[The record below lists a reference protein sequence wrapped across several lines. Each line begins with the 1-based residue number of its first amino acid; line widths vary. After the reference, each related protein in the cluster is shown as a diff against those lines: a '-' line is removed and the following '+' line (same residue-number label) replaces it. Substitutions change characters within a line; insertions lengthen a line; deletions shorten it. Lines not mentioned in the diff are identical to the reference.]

1 MHNKGILLVGGS
13 GFLGSHIAKNLRQGG
28 INVAVLDRNEPS
40 APDVESFV
48 GDLRDITLLRTA
60 LSQYSR
66 VIYLAH
72 ESHAAPSAD
81 NLPANFLSNLSLFLH
96 VLTEARDSKI
106 SEFTLLSSGG
116 AVYGE
121 ALCPLVSE
129 EHPKNP
135 RSPYGVAKITME
147 SYLSMAASQDGF
159 RHLII
164 RPSNPYGP
172 GQNFRAA
179 QGIVAVAL
187 AKIARNEQLVIQ
199 GDGSAIKD
207 YVFIDDFSDAVSLL
221 LTTSEATG
229 AFNIGSGQGTTIIEL
244 LSAVS
249 RLIGPPVKIDFQ
261 RPRANDVT
269 ANVLDCAKL
278 RQATGWA
285 PKVNMDEG
293 LRRTW
298 MWMKDQVFRRATE

>member
-1 MHNKGILLVGGS
+1 
-13 GFLGSHIAKNLRQGG
+13 
-28 INVAVLDRNEPS
+28 
-40 APDVESFV
+40 
-48 GDLRDITLLRTA
+48 
-60 LSQYSR
+60 
-66 VIYLAH
+66 
-72 ESHAAPSAD
+72 
-81 NLPANFLSNLSLFLH
+81 
-96 VLTEARDSKI
+96 
-106 SEFTLLSSGG
+106 
-116 AVYGE
+116 
-121 ALCPLVSE
+121 
-129 EHPKNP
+129 
-135 RSPYGVAKITME
+135 ME

-244 LSAVS
+244 LSAIS
-249 RLIGPPVKIDFQ
+249 KLIGPPVKIDFQ